1 MARVI
6 ALQALFEADKRTH
19 KPIDVLQRI
28 LDESA
33 VLEEA
38 TSYLQRMSEPRAI
51 DAVEKVSKNIKMSEA
66 YSREILE
73 GISENLEKIDSLIR
87 RYATEFPIQQ
97 LSAVDRNVLRVAIW
111 ETLFDNKTPSKVAIN
126 EAVEIAKT
134 FGTEASSKFV
144 NGVLGS
150 VLAAEAERK

>member
-19 KPIDVLQRI
+19 KPLDVLQRI
-28 LDESA
+28 VDESA
-33 VLEEA
+33 VLEDA
-38 TSYLQRMSEPRAI
+38 MSYLQRMSEPRAV
-51 DAVEKVSKNIKMSEA
+51 DAIEKVSRNIKMSEA

-73 GISENLEKIDSLIR
+73 GISENLEKIDSLIK
-87 RYATEFPIQQ
+87 RYAREFPIQQ
-97 LSAVDRNVLRVAIW
+97 LSGVDRNILRVAIW
-111 ETLFDNKTPSKVAIN
+111 ETLFDNKNPSKVVIN

-150 VLAAEAERK
+150 VLSAEAERK

>member
-6 ALQALFEADKRTH
+6 ALQALFEADKRNH
-19 KPIDVLQRI
+19 KPIEVLQRI
-28 LDESA
+28 LNESE

-51 DAVEKVSKNIKMSEA
+51 DAVEKVSKNIKLAEP

-73 GISENLEKIDSLIR
+73 GISENLEKIDALIR
-87 RYATEFPIQQ
+87 TYAREFPIQQ

-126 EAVEIAKT
+126 EAVEIART
-134 FGTEASSKFV
+134 FGTEASSRFV

-150 VLAAEAERK
+150 VLAASATDK

>member
-6 ALQALFEADKRTH
+6 ALQALFEADKRNH
-19 KPIDVLQRI
+19 KPLDVLGRI
-28 LDESA
+28 ISESE

-51 DAVEKVSKNIKMSEA
+51 DAVEKVSKNIKLAEP

-87 RYATEFPIQQ
+87 TYAREFPIQQ

-126 EAVEIAKT
+126 EAVEIART
-134 FGTEASSKFV
+134 FGTEASSRFV

-150 VLAAEAERK
+150 VLAAAHK

>member
-19 KPIDVLQRI
+19 KPADVLARI
-28 LDESA
+28 VKESE

-38 TSYLQRMSEPRAI
+38 TAYLQRMSEPRAI
-51 DAVEKVSKNIKMSEA
+51 DAVEKVSKNIRLAEP

-73 GISENLEKIDSLIR
+73 GIAENLEKIDSLIK
-87 RYATEFPIQQ
+87 RYAREFPIQQ
-97 LSAVDRNVLRVAIW
+97 LSAVDRNVMRVAIW
-111 ETLFDNKTPSKVAIN
+111 ETLFDNKTPSKVAID

-134 FGTEASSKFV
+134 FGTEASSRFV

-150 VLAAEAERK
+150 ILSAEAERK

>member
-6 ALQALFEADKRTH
+6 ALQALFEADKRNH

-28 LDESA
+28 LTESE

-51 DAVEKVSKNIKMSEA
+51 DAVEKVSKNIKLAEP

-73 GISENLEKIDSLIR
+73 GISENLEKIDSLIKT
-87 RYATEFPIQQ
+87 YAREFPIQQ

-126 EAVEIAKT
+126 EAVEIART
-134 FGTEASSKFV
+134 FGTEASSRFV

-150 VLAAEAERK
+150 VLAAAQK